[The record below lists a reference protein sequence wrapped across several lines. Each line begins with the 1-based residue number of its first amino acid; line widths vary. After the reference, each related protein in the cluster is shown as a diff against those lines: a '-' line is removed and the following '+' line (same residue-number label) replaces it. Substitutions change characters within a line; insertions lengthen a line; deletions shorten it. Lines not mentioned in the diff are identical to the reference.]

1 MLSKVRY
8 SSAPKIYRYRFL
20 SALFPAYKNKA
31 HLGKLD
37 TEIQEL
43 ARRSVFSNNGAYVYV
58 KNPKCGTS
66 AVAAKIYEWQYGR
79 KYIGDIH
86 QCPELVRGKDCPHE
100 LLSGLLDDKVFK
112 FSFVRDPK
120 NRVESAF
127 KNFFLDFKN
136 PEHSRHLPYIKGFGF
151 NSDRT
156 SSQKFDIF
164 LDYIEYGISENP
176 RRFDPHFRPQFFN
189 LRPDIIKYS
198 RIGKVEAL
206 NKELIN
212 LSEQFSE
219 HEVENGTVTAKRIN
233 QSTSEFSSTPE
244 QADRIRRLFD
254 IDYSWFNY

>member
-8 SSAPKIYRYRFL
+8 FNAPKIYRYRFL